1 MNTITLPGGSP
12 DALTPEYP
20 GQHEDI
26 TQHEIDALKTRFN
39 LADAHTHQRQSPTQ
53 KQIVSN
59 LDQLWYRA
67 EQRTQYAA
75 ERDFIQAFYTL
86 HGQHTALQRADD
98 IYLVYAASIGMQ
110 ITATYLMKNKLRV
123 GLIEPCFDNL
133 HDLMKHMQVPMQP
146 LDESLFME
154 TASIYENLMKHAL
167 TLDAIVLVDP
177 NNPTGFSLFA
187 DGTKSFMEL
196 VRFCCDFNKILILD
210 FSFAS
215 FILASGGK
223 RPDVYQ
229 VLENSG
235 VRYIAMEDTGKTW
248 PLQDAKCSTI
258 LTSGDLN
265 DEIYPI
271 VTSVLLNVSP
281 FILSLVTA
289 YVEDSMQDG
298 FASVGTLLDENR
310 AVAIR
315 HLDKGILK
323 YQTPLIRTSVAWFEI
338 QDPAVS
344 ADDVQNF
351 LLGHQIYV
359 LPGQYF
365 YWKNPAR
372 GQRFIRVA
380 LAREQALF
388 AEAMERMEAALN
400 ELG

>member
-1 MNTITLPGGSP
+1 MNTITLPEP
-12 DALTPEYP
+12 LALGYLD
-20 GQHEDI
+20 QHEDI

-75 ERDFIQAFYTL
+75 ERDFINAFYTL

-133 HDLMKHMQVPMQP
+133 HDLMKHMQVPMQA
-146 LDESLFME
+146 LDESLF
-154 TASIYENLMKHAL
+154 TAAGSLYDNLMKHAL

-187 DGTKSFMEL
+187 EGTKSFMEL

-223 RPDVYQ
+223 RPDVYEI
-229 VLENSG
+229 LENSG

-258 LTSGDLN
+258 LTSRDLN
-265 DEIYPI
+265 DDIYPI

-289 YVEDSMQDG
+289 YVEDSMQDD
-298 FASVGTLLDENR
+298 FASVGTLLDTNR
-310 AVAIR
+310 EVAIR

-338 QDPAVS
+338 QNTAMR

-365 YWKNPAR
+365 YWKHPDR